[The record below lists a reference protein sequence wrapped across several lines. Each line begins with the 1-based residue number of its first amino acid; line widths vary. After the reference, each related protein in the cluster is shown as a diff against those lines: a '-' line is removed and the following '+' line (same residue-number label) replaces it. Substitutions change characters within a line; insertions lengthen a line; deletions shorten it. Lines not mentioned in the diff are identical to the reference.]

1 MLIYT
6 TDRSPGIIRKGAGK
20 GFYYLDSSGNKI
32 EDKLVLER
40 IRSLAIP
47 PAYTDVWICSLENG
61 HLQATGRDQR
71 KRKQYRYH
79 PEWQRIRNLD
89 KFDKLIEIGAGLP
102 RLRRR
107 IRADLKVFSGTRTQ
121 VIAAAVRLI
130 DKLGFRVG
138 NDRYLEENK
147 TRGISTLAPKNIEID
162 ESALIRLQYIG
173 KGGRTVEASFS
184 DAALANVLDQCHE
197 LGGQRLF
204 SYRDATKELCPIDS
218 SDINNYLQET
228 YESNV
233 TAKDLRTWRASVEA
247 TKSLMSVKRS
257 ENKEAEIREAITY
270 AAKKINNR
278 YATCRKHYVH
288 PKILESYENSGRSGF
303 SRLKIEPVSELQQ
316 AESMLMRLL
325 ET

>member
-32 EDKLVLER
+32 KDKQVIER

-47 PAYTDVWICSLENG
+47 PAYTDVWICPLENG

-89 KFDKLIEIGAGLP
+89 KFDKLVEIGAGLP

-107 IRADLKVFSGTRTQ
+107 LRADLKDFSGTRKQ

-147 TRGISTLAPKNIEID
+147 TRGISTLAPRNIEID
-162 ESALIRLQYIG
+162 ESSSIRLEYMG
-173 KGGRTVEASFS
+173 KGGRTVEANFS
-184 DAALANVLDQCHE
+184 DATLANVLDQCHE

-204 SYRDATKELCPIDS
+204 SYQDATGKLCPIDS
-218 SDINNYLQET
+218 SDINNYLQKT

-247 TKSLMSVKRS
+247 TKSLMSVEKP
-257 ENKEAEIREAITY
+257 ENREAEIREAISY

-288 PKILESYENSGRSGF
+288 PKIVTSYETSGRNGF
-303 SRLKIEPVSELQQ
+303 SRLKVKTVHELQQ

-325 ET
+325 EQ

>member
-1 MLIYT
+1 M
-6 TDRSPGIIRKGAGK
+6 
-20 GFYYLDSSGNKI
+20 
-32 EDKLVLER
+32 V
-40 IRSLAIP
+40 
-47 PAYTDVWICSLENG
+47 
-61 HLQATGRDQR
+61 
-71 KRKQYRYH
+71 
-79 PEWQRIRNLD
+79 
-89 KFDKLIEIGAGLP
+89 EIGAGLP

-107 IRADLKVFSGTRTQ
+107 LRADLKDFSGTRKQ

-147 TRGISTLAPKNIEID
+147 TRGISTLAPRNIEID
-162 ESALIRLQYIG
+162 ESSSIRLEYMG
-173 KGGRTVEASFS
+173 KGGRTVEANFS
-184 DAALANVLDQCHE
+184 DATLANVLDQCHE

-204 SYRDATKELCPIDS
+204 SYQDAAGKLCPIDS
-218 SDINNYLQET
+218 SDINNYLQKT

-247 TKSLMSVKRS
+247 TKSLMSVEKP
-257 ENKEAEIREAITY
+257 ENREAEIREAISY

-288 PKILESYENSGRSGF
+288 PKIVTSYETSGRNGF
-303 SRLKIEPVSELQQ
+303 SRLKVKTVHELQQ

-325 ET
+325 EQ